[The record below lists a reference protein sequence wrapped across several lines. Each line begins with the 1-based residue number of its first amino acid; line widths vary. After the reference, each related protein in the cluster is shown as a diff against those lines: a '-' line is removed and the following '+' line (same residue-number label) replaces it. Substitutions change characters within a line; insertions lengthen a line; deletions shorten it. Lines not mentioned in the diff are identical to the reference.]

1 MNNSF
6 DQIQAD
12 SYDFD
17 ARDAYEAQQEI
28 WIIKTICNILDSI
41 DGERK
46 ELDRIFKK

>member
-28 WIIKTICNILDSI
+28 WNCCDCDNEIIPVDGFCPICHPEN
-41 DGERK
+41 
-46 ELDRIFKK
+46 